1 MTALSINVKNL
12 SIWLLSYLKKKNDLS
27 SEITKKFFV
36 FQENET
42 YNLSSG
48 NHSVRKNI
56 QTTQYGSESF
66 SNLGAKL
73 WNLLPREIKSCS
85 PFTVF
90 KTKLENRLLKNV
102 YASFV
107 RHI

>member
-1 MTALSINVKNL
+1 MTTLSIHVKNL
-12 SIWLLSYLKKKNDLS
+12 NIWLLSYLKKKNDLS
-27 SEITKKFFV
+27 PEINFV
-36 FQENET
+36 FQENES

-56 QTTQYGSESF
+56 QTTQYKSESF
-66 SNLGAKL
+66 SILGAKL